1 VQVYAIMSTLKA
13 PGTERMELKYEELL
27 SNVGFKINLRRYI
40 EVGQWVR
47 LIKLSSWHRG
57 C

>member
-1 VQVYAIMSTLKA
+1 MQVYAIMSTLKA